1 MLAVAVTSVMVAVA
15 LAPMLMT
22 SADAAR
28 VQTCTNGGGQ
38 PKACGTPPANEC
50 TEKAGKGGGGGSFKE
65 C

>member
-1 MLAVAVTSVMVAVA
+1 
-15 LAPMLMT
+15 MT

-28 VQTCTNGGGQ
+28 VQTCTNTGGH
-38 PKACGTPPANEC
+38 PKPCGTPPANQC